1 MAENG
6 NELHVSQKGEKCGY
20 FPDQLTEISVLFLR
34 QLGLYEPEMDTLISQ
49 IWIRRA
55 AMNPGDGDEL
65 RRVMFEKMKC
75 QLAGNAVDDTLN
87 VRLISDTQRL
97 IQQVIPSRASP
108 RLRLDRNL
116 EFCIIE
122 GEESPYERLLLK
134 C

>member
-1 MAENG
+1 
-6 NELHVSQKGEKCGY
+6 
-20 FPDQLTEISVLFLR
+20 
-34 QLGLYEPEMDTLISQ
+34 
-49 IWIRRA
+49 
-55 AMNPGDGDEL
+55 MNPGDGDEL

-97 IQQVIPSRASP
+97 IQQAIPSRASP